1 MVTDSST
8 PLQHKVTVVVPC
20 FNEESSLP
28 ILYERL
34 KKLMDD
40 NAEYQ
45 WEVIMINDGSY
56 DNTLEVL
63 RQLHRQDSR
72 ICYISLSRN
81 FGKENAML
89 AGIDYATGD
98 CMVIIDADLQDPPEM
113 IIDMLGYWKQGYEDV
128 YARRASR
135 GKESWLRKK
144 LSLTF
149 YALLE
154 HTSRVDVLKNVGDFR
169 LLDRKC
175 INALKQLRESE
186 RYTKGL
192 FCWIG
197 YKKKEILMHRDD
209 RVSGKS
215 SFSYFKL
222 FNLAIEGITSYTTSP
237 LRIVTF
243 LGIALSV
250 IAILLMLVY
259 FSKALIF
266 GDPVQGFPT
275 LIVAILL
282 IGGVQL
288 LGMGIMGEYISRI
301 FLETKDRPVYL
312 ISEKEGL

>member
-63 RQLHRQDSR
+63 RQLHQQDKR

-113 IIDMLGYWKQGYEDV
+113 IIDMLGYWKRGMRTCMPGV
-128 YARRASR
+128 PLAARSR
-135 GKESWLRKK
+135 G
-144 LSLTF
+144 
-149 YALLE
+149 
-154 HTSRVDVLKNVGDFR
+154 
-169 LLDRKC
+169 
-175 INALKQLRESE
+175 
-186 RYTKGL
+186 
-192 FCWIG
+192 
-197 YKKKEILMHRDD
+197 
-209 RVSGKS
+209 
-215 SFSYFKL
+215 
-222 FNLAIEGITSYTTSP
+222 
-237 LRIVTF
+237 
-243 LGIALSV
+243 
-250 IAILLMLVY
+250 
-259 FSKALIF
+259 
-266 GDPVQGFPT
+266 
-275 LIVAILL
+275 
-282 IGGVQL
+282 
-288 LGMGIMGEYISRI
+288 
-301 FLETKDRPVYL
+301 
-312 ISEKEGL
+312 